1 MACVWYIRGVGIAA
15 SVRALADLYSRPV
28 LTSPDL
34 DALIADTETEILSV
48 ISEAEDERTGALYEM
63 VRYHM
68 GLDRD
73 GPRGKRL
80 RPLLGLLAYESL
92 AGEHRR
98 ALPGAAAVELG
109 HNFSLVHD
117 DIEDRD
123 VERRHRATLWTI
135 YGIPQAINTG
145 DTLFTLSRI
154 ALHRLTELGFPDAKV
169 LALMRLYDATCLA
182 LCEGQ
187 FMDIWSAEHDER
199 LSVDFYFDMIG
210 RKTAALIAASI
221 EAGAMLATDEPRV
234 VEAYR
239 GFGWAL
245 GLAFQLNDD
254 LLGIWG
260 DEQATGKEPSDLA
273 KHKKTLPVIYAL
285 EHADDEDRRQL
296 RGALAAAEPDPA
308 QIAAAR
314 QILERSGA
322 RDYTRQRARSYRDE
336 AVARLETAG
345 VVRAEAL
352 ERLRLIV
359 VSAISA

>member
-1 MACVWYIRGVGIAA
+1 MRGVGIAA
-15 SVRALADLYSRPV
+15 SLRRRGGLYSRGV

-34 DALIADTETEILSV
+34 DALIADTEAEILAV
-48 ISEAEDERTGALYEM
+48 IDAAEDENTRALYEM

-73 GPRGKRL
+73 APRGKRL

-92 AGEHRR
+92 TGDHRR

-145 DTLFTLSRI
+145 DTLFTLSRM
-154 ALHRLTELGFPDAKV
+154 ALHRLTDLGFPDSKV
-169 LALMRLYDATCLA
+169 LALMRLYDETCLA

-187 FMDIWSAEHDER
+187 FMDIWSAEHDDR

-221 EAGAMLATDEPRV
+221 QAGAMLATDDEAV
-234 VEAYR
+234 IDAYR

-260 DEQATGKEPSDLA
+260 DEQTTGKEPSDLA
-273 KHKKTLPVIYAL
+273 KRKKTLPLIYAL
-285 EHADDEDRRQL
+285 ENSSDDDRQVL
-296 RGALAAAEPDPA
+296 RTALHVQEPTPA
-308 QIAAAR
+308 QVAAAR
-314 QILERSGA
+314 DVLERTGA
-322 RDYTRQRARSYRDE
+322 RDYTRNRARGYRDE
-336 AVARLETAG
+336 AVGRLEAAG
-345 VVRAEAL
+345 LVNGEAL

>member
-1 MACVWYIRGVGIAA
+1 M
-15 SVRALADLYSRPV
+15 
-28 LTSPDL
+28 LTTPDL
-34 DALIADTETEILSV
+34 DALIADTEAEILRV
-48 ISEAEDERTGALYEM
+48 IAHVEDPNTTALYEM
-63 VRYHM
+63 VRYHL
-68 GLDRD
+68 GLDAD
-73 GPRGKRL
+73 APRGKRL

-92 AGEHRR
+92 TGDHRK

-123 VERRHRATLWTI
+123 TARRHRATLWTVW
-135 YGIPQAINTG
+135 GVPQAINAG
-145 DTLFTLSRI
+145 DTLFTLSRL
-154 ALHRLTELGFPDAKV
+154 ALHRLSDLGFSDAKV
-169 LALMRLYDATCLA
+169 LALMRLYDETCLA

-210 RKTAALIAASI
+210 RKTAALIAASVQ
-221 EAGAMLATDEPRV
+221 AGALLATDDEHV
-234 VEAYR
+234 IDAYR

-245 GLAFQLNDD
+245 GMAFQLNDD
-254 LLGIWG
+254 VLGIWG

-285 EHADDEDRRQL
+285 ERA
-296 RGALAAAEPDPA
+296 DPA
-308 QIAAAR
+308 DRDALRRLLASDALEPAELAEAR
-314 QILERSGA
+314 AVLERTGA
-322 RDYTRQRARSYRDE
+322 REYTRQQARQQRDE
-336 AVARLETAG
+336 ALARIEAAG
-345 VVRAEAL
+345 IVNGEAL